1 MVEVSEKF
9 LHEFKSR
16 LEQPLHNLP
25 ITVVSKNTAI
35 VNDEEFPVQFDFVT
49 DTYVD
54 HKKREITTHITEI
67 IGTIP
72 GIITVSGYRVV
83 PQHIKIQ
90 CEYEILHISNQESQT
105 IFEAENPL
113 ILYSDW
119 LLEAIENE
127 ILILEVKAQH
137 GESIDWP
144 VGIKNAYYL

>member
-9 LHEFKSR
+9 LLEFKSR
-16 LEQPLHNLP
+16 LERPLHNLP
-25 ITVVSKNTAI
+25 ITVVSRNTAI

-72 GIITVSGYRVV
+72 GIITVSGYEII
-83 PQHIKIQ
+83 PQHIEIQ

-113 ILYSDW
+113 TLYSDW

-144 VGIKNAYYL
+144 VGIKNAYFL